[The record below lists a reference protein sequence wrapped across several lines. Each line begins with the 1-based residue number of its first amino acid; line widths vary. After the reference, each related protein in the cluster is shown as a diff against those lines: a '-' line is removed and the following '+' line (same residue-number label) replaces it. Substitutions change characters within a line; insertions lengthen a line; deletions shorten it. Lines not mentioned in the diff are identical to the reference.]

1 MRTQVGDY
9 ATIYY
14 PEQYIYSEDMCNVFV
29 KATSADVS
37 KFDIILRYDT
47 SMPATDDFVYTT
59 ITLTPDADGNSFVDI
74 SPYNRSMVWECGKT
88 LARLTVTIQVTV
100 LGADDSTLD
109 IKYNTCTLE
118 PGTGRFMFT
127 SNVAGEAVQP
137 PKEVPILND
146 NISLLFDLQDTGVD
160 GQLTGCKAGGTW
172 AAWATILEQTG
183 VDPQIK
189 RYADCTV
196 LPSFADM
203 QAKALN
209 HELATVWQGRIFS
222 VAEACTRDKW
232 AWVEWR
238 ADQWLNKKSWLF
250 KIKQVT
256 RKVTE
261 AQDLALQPFT
271 YSTTAYYN
279 TMAVNERN
287 GLGINRQ
294 KNWQV
299 SMQGVVD
306 GLTEREMMYFQ
317 DLFTSPEVRVKADAL
332 GRYGDSY
339 LTGIQAAVDG
349 SSITTAF
356 KAERGLLT
364 FTLLV
369 ADFKT
374 F

>member
-1 MRTQVGDY
+1 MGDY

-47 SMPATDDFVYTT
+47 SMPATDDFVYKS

-100 LGADDSTLD
+100 LGADDSTLE

-146 NISLLFDLQDTGVD
+146 NISLLFDLQDTGGD
-160 GQLTGCKAGGTW
+160 GQLTGCKAGDTW

-189 RYADCTV
+189 SYASCTV

-209 HELATVWQGRIFS
+209 HELVTVWQGRIFS

-250 KIKQVT
+250 KIKQIT

-287 GLGINRQ
+287 GQGINRQ

-299 SMQGVVD
+299 SMQVVVD

-356 KAERGLLT
+356 KAERGSLT